1 MPLFPTHAGF
11 ANPALFASPSSTAHD
26 DPHAKS
32 YDYIIAGGGT
42 AGCVLASRLSEDP
55 AVSVLLIEAGDADT
69 KQLMSKIPAGWGNL
83 FNSPAEWGY
92 KTVPQ
97 EHAAGRKLYQ
107 PRGKMLGG
115 CSAINAQIYQQ
126 CSPEDYDDWEKNGAK
141 GWGWDNLKPYFDKAA
156 GVYPIQGKVL
166 EKSDIAAQGFLKTSF
181 PIANPISQAF
191 VKSGLGVSIPTIVDF
206 NTARPES
213 NYGASCFLTSASAG
227 VRTTTS
233 TAYLPPSTYQGRPNL
248 SILTCTTVTRLL
260 FSPTSPTQCIGVQ
273 VGQKQGVD
281 TPRWVAFARRD
292 VVVAMGAF
300 ASPQLL
306 LASGI
311 GARAELEKAGV
322 EVLREVRGVG
332 KGLKDHVWSLVT
344 WEAQKGTSLQ
354 FLTSPVATLPS
365 LAKWLFNGTGAL
377 ATNVGEAAMF
387 LRSDAIP
394 DQKSFVAKGAT
405 NASGP
410 TAPDL
415 EIICAPLW
423 YQSHGL
429 KKPPTTGGNDFFTLG
444 SIVLRPKS
452 VGTVTLASSDMFD
465 APVID
470 PNYLSHE
477 LDRKVVLEGVKLI
490 RRLAQTE
497 PLKSFLVKS
506 VAPVGLDDLDDE
518 GLMKHVSES
527 AETIY
532 HPVSTCKIGME
543 SAGGVVDSDLRVHG
557 IKGLRVCD
565 ASVFPDIVAGHPQ
578 AAVIAVAERFADLL
592 KSSMAS
598 QAWAP
603 IPVKASSTP
612 LRSRTFVV

>member
-1 MPLFPTHAGF
+1 MPLFPTHAGV
-11 ANPALFASPSSTAHD
+11 ANPVLFASPASTAHD
-26 DPHAKS
+26 DVAAKS

-42 AGCVLASRLSEDP
+42 AGCILASRLSEDP

-83 FNSPAEWGY
+83 FKSPAEWGFE
-92 KTVPQ
+92 TVPQ
-97 EHAAGRKLYQ
+97 ENAAGRKLYQ

-126 CSPEDYDDWEKNGAK
+126 CSPEDYDHWEKNGAK
-141 GWGWDNLKPYFDKAA
+141 GWGWDNLKPFFDKAA
-156 GVYPIQGKVL
+156 GVYPAQGKVL
-166 EKSDIAAQGFLKTSF
+166 EKSDIEAQGFLRTSF
-181 PIANPISQAF
+181 PSANPISQAF
-191 VKSGLGVSIPTIVDF
+191 VDSGPGVGIPTIVDF
-206 NTARPES
+206 NTARSES
-213 NYGASCFLTSASAG
+213 NFGASCFLTSASTG

-233 TAYLPPSTYQGRPNL
+233 TAYLPPSTYQSRPNL

-260 FSPTSPTQCIGVQ
+260 FSPTSATQCVGVQ
-273 VGQKQGVD
+273 LGQKQGVD
-281 TPRWVAFARRD
+281 APRWVAYAKKD

-306 LASGI
+306 LVSGI
-311 GARAELEKAGV
+311 GAREELKKVGV
-322 EVLREVRGVG
+322 EVLREVKGVG
-332 KGLKDHVWSLVT
+332 KGLKDHILSTVS
-344 WEAQKGTSLQ
+344 WEAPKGTSLQ
-354 FLTSPVATLPS
+354 FLTNPVSTLPS

-377 ATNVGEAAMF
+377 ATNVCFF

-394 DQKSFVAKGAT
+394 DQKSSVAKGAT

-415 EIICAPLW
+415 EIICAPLY
-423 YQSHGL
+423 YQRHGL
-429 KKPPTTGGNDFFTLG
+429 NKPPTTGGNDFFTLA

-465 APVID
+465 APLID

-477 LDRKVVLEGVKLI
+477 LDRKVILEGIKLI

-497 PLKSFLVKS
+497 PLKAFLVKS

-532 HPVSTCKIGME
+532 HPTSTCKIGKE
-543 SAGGVVDSDLRVHG
+543 SSGGVVDSDLRVHG

-592 KSSMAS
+592 KSSVVP
-598 QAWAP
+598 QAWTP
-603 IPVKASSTP
+603 VPVKA
-612 LRSRTFVV
+612 